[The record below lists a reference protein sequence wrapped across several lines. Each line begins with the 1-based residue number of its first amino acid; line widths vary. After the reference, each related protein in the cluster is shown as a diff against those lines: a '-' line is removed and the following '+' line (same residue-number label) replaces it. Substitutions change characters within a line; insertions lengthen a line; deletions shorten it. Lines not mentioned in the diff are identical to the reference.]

1 MRDLITKIDFFS
13 GLDEKVLKRIEDA
26 CIMRQ
31 YTRNETIVRQ
41 GEMGLGVYVISRGK
55 VKVEREQ
62 AGSRTQLAELL
73 AEQCFGEM
81 SLLDNKPRAA
91 TVTAIEDTECLLL
104 TRDSFVRL
112 MNKYPEIPIRMARV
126 LAERVRVA
134 NDTIGELTRKLG
146 AQAPAAPA
154 QARAETASGSAGAG
168 APQVYASPAAP
179 AGENGTANGTKAKI
193 QKTLLDTFESLYT
206 MKAMTRLSVAVLGCP
221 VEGRASNTI
230 EEIRC
235 GDVKALFFPAEEP
248 VRMTIDADRPGDF
261 TLHVF
266 TPGISWP
273 VRFGPLAIEPH
284 APYTLQIM
292 GDGATLER
300 FTIDR

>member
-62 AGSRTQLAELL
+62 AGSKAQLAELL

-134 NDTIGELTRKLG
+134 NDTIGDLTRKL
-146 AQAPAAPA
+146 AQAPVAAG
-154 QARAETASGSAGAG
+154 Q
-168 APQVYASPAAP
+168 
-179 AGENGTANGTKAKI
+179 GTAAKAQSNATPGTPTQNGDVTAPSPVSNDAEDGTKAKI

-221 VEGRASNTI
+221 VEGHASNVI
-230 EEIRC
+230 DQIRC
-235 GDVKALFFPAEEP
+235 GDVKALVFPSDEP
-248 VRMTIDADRPGDF
+248 VQMTIDTEQPGGF
-261 TLHVF
+261 TVHVF
-266 TPGISWP
+266 TPDAATP
-273 VRFGPLAIEPH
+273 ARFGPMPIEPA
-284 APYTLQIM
+284 APYILEIST
-292 GDGATLER
+292 DGTRLR
-300 FTIDR
+300 NVLR

>member
-1 MRDLITKIDFFS
+1 
-13 GLDEKVLKRIEDA
+13 
-26 CIMRQ
+26 
-31 YTRNETIVRQ
+31 
-41 GEMGLGVYVISRGK
+41 
-55 VKVEREQ
+55 VEREQ
-62 AGSRTQLAELL
+62 AGSKTQLAELL

-134 NDTIGELTRKLG
+134 NDTIGELTRKLA
-146 AQAPAAPA
+146 AQPPTASA
-154 QARAETASGSAGAG
+154 QARAEAPSGSTG

-235 GDVKALFFPAEEP
+235 GDVKALFFPAEEQ
-248 VRMTIDADRPGDF
+248 VRLTIDADRPGDF

-266 TPGISWP
+266 TPGTAWP

-284 APYTLQIM
+284 APYTLQILD
-292 GDGATLER
+292 GGATLKR
-300 FTIDR
+300 FTIDK